1 MSNQTV
7 LSAIDLALALMT
19 RAAQISTLVAQAQ
32 ADGRT
37 LLTTQEWDAIN
48 ADDDAERQ
56 RLVDEIAKAKGG
68 GT

>member
-37 LLTTQEWDAIN
+37 QLTTQEWEAIN